1 MSDSRSDLERDACR
15 QPNNHA
21 GLPRTIAGVGQ
32 AQNIDGRAPLRPR
45 LHWFTE
51 EGGNR
56 IGKIMTAGAITE
68 FSASSLMSRVI
79 GGFSLVRGT

>member
-1 MSDSRSDLERDACR
+1 MLAASPITMRVCRARSRGLGR
-15 QPNNHA
+15 PKTLTA
-21 GLPRTIAGVGQ
+21 GLLYA
-32 AQNIDGRAPLRPR
+32 PR